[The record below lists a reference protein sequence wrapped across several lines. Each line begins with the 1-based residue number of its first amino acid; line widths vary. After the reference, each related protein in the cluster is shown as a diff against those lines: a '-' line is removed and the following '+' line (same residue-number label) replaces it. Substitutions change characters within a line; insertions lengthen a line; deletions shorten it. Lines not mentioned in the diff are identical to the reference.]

1 MYNRAMSFEKV
12 EPSINQVL
20 AVLSQLEAKFSA
32 EGNVDSER
40 DVLNN
45 IRQRLIANKI
55 TPAEAITEGQA
66 LDAGR
71 IER

>member
-1 MYNRAMSFEKV
+1 MSFEKV
-12 EPSINQVL
+12 EPSINQAL